1 MQVKYIGKKL
11 RVNSFGTFEPGKEY
25 DVSDEVGAGL
35 LSVPLLFKAVEKKIE
50 VQAPVKI
57 EKPKFVKRESYKKT
71 YKNKK

>member
-35 LSVPLLFKAVEKKIE
+35 LTVPMLFEEIVKKVE

-57 EKPKFVKRESYKKT
+57 DKPKFVKRELYKKT